1 MPAFWK
7 IMEEIKSNNEKRVV
21 MPAFW
26 KIMKEIKSNNEERVV
41 MPAFWKIM
49 KEIKSNTKVSEL
61 GMDLFNKPAGC
72 E

>member
-7 IMEEIKSNNEKRVV
+7 LMEEIKSNNEKRVV

-26 KIMKEIKSNNEERVV
+26 KLME
-41 MPAFWKIM
+41 
-49 KEIKSNTKVSEL
+49 EIKSNTKVIKL
-61 GMDLFNKPAGC
+61 GIVLINKPTIC